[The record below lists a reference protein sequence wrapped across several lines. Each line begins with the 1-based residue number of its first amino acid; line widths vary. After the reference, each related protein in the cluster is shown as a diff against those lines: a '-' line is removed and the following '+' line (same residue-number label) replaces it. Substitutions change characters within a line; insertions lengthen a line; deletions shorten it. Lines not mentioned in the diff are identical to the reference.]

1 MRNKYKYTQVTSDP
15 EQLSQGTKVTQCPMI
30 RKALMMNN
38 TTPREA
44 ERQASGRVQ
53 LERVSGEPRRWEA
66 PHTLAS
72 TIWRKD
78 LGS

>member
-1 MRNKYKYTQVTSDP
+1 MRNQHKYTQVTSDP

-44 ERQASGRVQ
+44 EAGR
-53 LERVSGEPRRWEA
+53 
-66 PHTLAS
+66 
-72 TIWRKD
+72 
-78 LGS
+78 